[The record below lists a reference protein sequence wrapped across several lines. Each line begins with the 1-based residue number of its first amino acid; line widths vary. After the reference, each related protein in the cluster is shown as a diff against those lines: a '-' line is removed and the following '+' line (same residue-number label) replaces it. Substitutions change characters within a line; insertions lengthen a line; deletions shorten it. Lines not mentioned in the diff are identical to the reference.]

1 MQAGRTV
8 HLMGTVI
15 TLVINGGPNAG
26 TLADQVVEQLRA
38 AEHRFSANDG
48 SADLMKI
55 NASAGQG
62 PVEAAPD
69 LYQLIKLGV
78 HYSKYP
84 GGNLNVAIGPLVKLW
99 HIGFQ
104 DARVPSQAEIDRALA
119 LTDPRQI
126 TLDDVTHSVSLNRP
140 GMEIDLGALAKGFIG
155 DQVIA
160 WLKEQGVESA
170 LLNLGGST
178 VIGLGGNPE
187 NEDGMWHVGIQ
198 NPADPAQAYGQVVS
212 IKDQALTTS
221 GVAERKLTTNGKT
234 YHHILNPQTGYPDET
249 TVVSMSLVTPTAFLG
264 ELWTTM
270 LFGKT
275 KEQIAAVV
283 KTLEQTVGV
292 LIEDDGTVIQ
302 LR

>member
-1 MQAGRTV
+1 M
-8 HLMGTVI
+8 
-15 TLVINGGPNAG
+15 
-26 TLADQVVEQLRA
+26 
-38 AEHRFSANDG
+38 
-48 SADLMKI
+48 
-55 NASAGQG
+55 ASTTASTPGQPQRG
-62 PVEAAPD
+62 D
-69 LYQLIKLGV
+69 W
-78 HYSKYP
+78 
-84 GGNLNVAIGPLVKLW
+84 PLVKLW

-198 NPADPAQAYGQVVS
+198 NPADPAQAYGQVVL

-234 YHHILNPQTGYPDET
+234 YHHILNPPDR
-249 TVVSMSLVTPTAFLG
+249 LPG
-264 ELWTTM
+264 R
-270 LFGKT
+270 
-275 KEQIAAVV
+275 
-283 KTLEQTVGV
+283 
-292 LIEDDGTVIQ
+292 DDGGVNVLGDADRLFRGTVDDDAVWQ
-302 LR
+302 NQGADRRCRQNPRADRRGVD